1 MFFAILEVL
10 AFAVPVVGFANRR
23 KAWGRS
29 LAFAS
34 VTVLVVAYAA
44 VPALRH
50 HMVSDLRAGFTGW

>member
-29 LAFAS
+29 LAF
-34 VTVLVVAYAA
+34 
-44 VPALRH
+44 
-50 HMVSDLRAGFTGW
+50 MVSDLRAGFTGW